1 LDVRLRAV
9 VEEDLDVLYAHQLD
23 PEATGMASFPARDE
37 ASFRAHW
44 AKILADDGVVAK
56 TILYG
61 SDVAGNIVAWEEESG
76 RLLVGYWI
84 GRDFWGKGIATAA
97 LSQLL
102 AQLTRRPLHARVAS
116 GNVGSVRVLEK
127 CGFKAVGS
135 EVEVDETFGEIA
147 ETLFELE

>member
-1 LDVRLRAV
+1 
-9 VEEDLDVLYAHQLD
+9 
-23 PEATGMASFPARDE
+23 MASFPARDE